1 MINGSNLAAE
11 RETRGVTLEEVQCST
26 KLGLHFLTAIE
37 AEDFAQLPGGIYDIS
52 FIRQYCRAIG
62 CDEAPL
68 LKRYSDSR
76 RVAEPSSSVRRSC
89 ADTIRPESSYAVRI
103 RTLSGASCRP
113 DGCIGVNALI
123 SSSVVSCFRPSTPC
137 Q

>member
-11 RETRGVTLEEVQCST
+11 RETRGITLEEVQCST

-37 AEDFAQLPGGIYDIS
+37 AEDFAQLPGGIYAIS

-68 LKRYSDSR
+68 LKQYSDSR
-76 RVAEPSSSVRRSC
+76 PVAEPPQQHGLIQYFFQHCAAILRRHHP
-89 ADTIRPESSYAVRI
+89 A
-103 RTLSGASCRP
+103 
-113 DGCIGVNALI
+113 
-123 SSSVVSCFRPSTPC
+123 
-137 Q
+137 